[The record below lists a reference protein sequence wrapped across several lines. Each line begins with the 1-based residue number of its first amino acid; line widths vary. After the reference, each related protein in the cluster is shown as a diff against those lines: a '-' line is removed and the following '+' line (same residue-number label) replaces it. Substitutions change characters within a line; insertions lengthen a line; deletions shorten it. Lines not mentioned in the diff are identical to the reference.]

1 MKVSIFGAGYV
12 GCVSAACLVLDGFKV
27 TLVDPD
33 KAKIAS
39 INAGKS
45 PIYEPGL
52 NEIIQASIANGE
64 LAATGEYEQAVL
76 DSDIS
81 LCCPGTPSR
90 EDGSLE
96 TNYVKDVADQ
106 IGSVLKHK
114 NTFHIVVIRSTIL
127 PGTVEHVVIPAL
139 EEKSGKIAGLDF
151 GVAYYPEFL
160 REGTAIADYKDPGAI
175 VFGQYEDDTKSID
188 ALHELCKNIDV
199 KPRVIPLRSAEIV
212 KYTNNCWH
220 AVKISFANEIGNLC
234 KSVDIDSH
242 EVMEVLCSDK
252 RLNISS
258 AYMKPG
264 FAYGGSCLPKDLR
277 ALRHFGK
284 IENVATPMLDAAVAA
299 NDYQLSRAYRLV
311 KKTGKKKIGI
321 LGITFKA
328 DTDDLRE
335 SPMVALAEK
344 LLGSGH
350 ELAIFDPNVSA
361 EFAGG
366 RSYISHLAGFMKSSA
381 ADVVSSSDAIVI
393 GNKAKENDHALSNVP
408 KGMNVIDLVRVSVPM
423 PTSVAYE
430 GLVW

>member
-12 GCVSAACLVLDGFKV
+12 GCVSAACLVLDGFEV

-33 KAKIAS
+33 AVKIAS
-39 INAGKS
+39 IIGGKS

-52 NEIIQASIANGE
+52 NEIIEASIANGT
-64 LAATGEYEQAVL
+64 LAATSAYEKAVM

-90 EDGSLE
+90 ENGSLE
-96 TNYVKDVADQ
+96 TNYVKDVAEQ

-114 NTFHIVVIRSTIL
+114 TAFHIVVIRSTVL
-127 PGTVEHVVIPAL
+127 PGTVESVVIPAL
-139 EEKSGKIAGLDF
+139 QEKSGKKAGVDF

-160 REGTAIADYKDPGAI
+160 REGTAIADYKNPGAI
-175 VFGQYEDDTKSID
+175 VFGQFEDDLNSID
-188 ALHELCKNIDV
+188 ALHVLCKNIDV
-199 KPRVIPLRSAEIV
+199 VPHVIPLRSAEIV
-212 KYTNNCWH
+212 KYANNCWH

-234 KSVDIDSH
+234 KSSDIDSH

-252 RLNISS
+252 RLNISN

-284 IENVATPMLDAAVAA
+284 MANVSTPILDAAVSA
-299 NDYQLSRAYRLV
+299 NEYQLSRAIRLV
-311 KKTGKKKIGI
+311 AKSGKKKIGI
-321 LGITFKA
+321 LGITFKG

-335 SPMVALAEK
+335 SPMIALAEK
-344 LLGSGH
+344 LMGSGY

-361 EFAGG
+361 ENAVG
-366 RSYISHLAGFMKSSA
+366 RNYISHLAGFIKSSA
-381 ADVVSSSDAIVI
+381 ADVIELSDTIVI
-393 GNKAKENDHALSNVP
+393 GNKAKENESALQAIP
-408 KGMNVIDLVRVSVPM
+408 PGKNVIDLVRVQVP
-423 PTSVAYE
+423 PKVQYE